1 MPGRSSRVPRH
12 SRACGSCVGRGSRSR
27 LASSCIDNAAPAPS
41 VTLFWCGLT
50 FKTPLRWTLAGALAA
65 AAVAC
70 TGFLLLRPAVEA
82 AMRLRLVAQARQL
95 GLSTTLGGVRLAPSL
110 SLELTDVVL
119 ESAGRVRLSTRRAVV
134 SPQLSLRGLLGRAA
148 RVYAVQT
155 VVELP
160 AGVRL
165 EIAPSFWLVES
176 RPPALRVARLQPG
189 QRLEVEATRGKDV
202 SLVHVHAER
211 ARLSGLLRVLWHG
224 CTVVDPGTVDGD
236 GRIEAS
242 AAGPLR
248 IALGGR
254 AHSIAIAS
262 WAAAGTGGCRDAELG
277 AATDASVE
285 ATVLAQ
291 PDAGWLR
298 ADSFRVSAGGVEAHG
313 RLAVEGGL
321 TDPRLDFELEVPR
334 LDFARLLATAGLEMP
349 ADDLGSAVL
358 SIHVSGPPLDP
369 AALSVAQRLDFTP
382 PARTLP
388 SIERLKRPFVHRVET
403 SAGQELEIRISP
415 ESPDFLALADV
426 PPLFLRTLLIAEDA
440 NFYGHPGVD
449 LSELP
454 MSMATNFARGSFAR
468 GGSTISQQLA
478 KNLFLSRRKTISRK
492 LEEAS
497 LALLLDSALG
507 KSRVL
512 EVYLNV
518 IEWGPGLYGL
528 RPAARHYFG
537 VEPQALTPKQ
547 MTFLVSLIPGP
558 VKYQRSLAG
567 GVPTPFFDGLMT
579 TLLTRLQSVGA
590 LSETECAAAVAE
602 PLALVSA
609 GAGTLATP

>member
-1 MPGRSSRVPRH
+1 MPSGTVPM
-12 SRACGSCVGRGSRSR
+12 RASAATSATE
-27 LASSCIDNAAPAPS
+27 LPPYFWTTIDDAAPPPS

-50 FKTPLRWTLAGALAA
+50 FKTPLRWALAGALAA

-70 TGFLLLRPAVEA
+70 TGFVLLRPAVEA
-82 AMRLRLVAQARQL
+82 AVRRRLVAQARQL

-110 SLELTDVVL
+110 SLELTDLLL
-119 ESAGRVRLSTRRAVV
+119 ESAGGVRLSTRRAVV
-134 SPQLSLRGLLGRAA
+134 SPRLSLRGLLGRAA
-148 RVYAVQT
+148 RVDAGQS

-165 EIAPSFWLVES
+165 EIAPSSWLLES
-176 RPPALRVARLQPG
+176 RPPALRVARRQQG
-189 QRLEVEATRGKDV
+189 QRLELEVTRGKDV

-236 GRIEAS
+236 GRLEAG

-262 WAAAGTGGCRDAELG
+262 WAAAGAELG
-277 AATDASVE
+277 VATDASVE
-285 ATVLAQ
+285 AAVLVQ
-291 PDAGWLR
+291 PHAGWLR

-313 RLAVEGGL
+313 RLAIEGGL
-321 TDPRLDFELEVPR
+321 ADPRLDFELEVPR

-349 ADDLGSAVL
+349 ADDLGSAAL

-369 AALSVAQRLDFTP
+369 AALSVAPRLDFTP

-388 SIERLKRPFVHRVET
+388 SIERLKIPFVHRVET
-403 SAGQELEIRISP
+403 SAGRELEIRISP

-449 LSELP
+449 LAALP
-454 MSMATNFARGSFAR
+454 VAMATNFARGSFAR

-478 KNLFLSRRKTISRK
+478 KNLFLWRRKTISRK

-512 EVYLNV
+512 ELYLSV

-558 VKYQRSLAG
+558 VKYQRSFAG

-579 TLLTRLQSVGA
+579 TLLTKLQSVGA